1 MSRATCNH
9 LLYFVTPWPAL
20 QPTPPTPPPPPPP
33 PPPRLS
39 LRKHPDVPSGEE
51 RVKTDAFAGYTRLK
65 HLYSPSEEGLESLR
79 PRQVTPTLGLIQVT
93 AEVISGVGKGLWA
106 SDR

>member
-20 QPTPPTPPPPPPP
+20 QPAQHPTPPPPPT
-33 PPPRLS
+33 RLS
-39 LRKHPDVPSGEE
+39 LRKHPYVPSGEE
-51 RVKTDAFAGYTRLK
+51 RGKTDAFAGYTRLK

-79 PRQVTPTLGLIQVT
+79 RRQVTPALGLIQVT
-93 AEVISGVGKGLWA
+93 AEVISGVSERLWA

>member
-1 MSRATCNH
+1 MLSRAT
-9 LLYFVTPWPAL
+9 
-20 QPTPPTPPPPPPP
+20 
-33 PPPRLS
+33 
-39 LRKHPDVPSGEE
+39 
-51 RVKTDAFAGYTRLK
+51 LK

-79 PRQVTPTLGLIQVT
+79 PRQVTPALGLIQVT